1 MSSQTQNF
9 KIGPCSITYKGE
21 LLGITNS
28 SSTLSFN
35 FVYYDV
41 KVNKTH
47 DQVLE
52 KRLTGMQITFKTE
65 ILEVDKGLDFIFDG
79 NNTLTLDELGKRMS
93 QEGGELLIVPINPN
107 DKTAYRLP
115 NAIVVNN
122 SDCSFNTNEEYGLKL
137 EFEANYN
144 DGEEIL
150 IQRLDADSLERASV
164 DNISIDSRELE
175 RAMTAFIAGKMN
187 MTVDTDIFRGGIP
200 VNVDGCAV
208 AISDKEEQNIAGGKH
223 YEITVMF
230 IDTNRDKVMKT
241 IHDLSNEFPIYGQNL
256 TLDSTGTTLVKAMLA
271 QKSNYD
277 TTITD
282 DGKLKSLGNLIIKII
297 I

>member
-21 LLGITNS
+21 LLGITNN

-52 KRLTGMQITFKTE
+52 KRLTGMQIIFKTE
-65 ILEVDKGLDFIFDG
+65 IMEVDKGLDFIFDG

-150 IQRLDADSLERASV
+150 IQRLDADTLTRASV
-164 DNISIDSRELE
+164 SNPSIDSRDLE
-175 RAMTAFIAGKMN
+175 RAMTAYIAGKMN
-187 MTVDTDIFRGGIP
+187 MTVDTDIFRSGVP
-200 VNVDGCAV
+200 VNIDGCGV
-208 AISDKEEQNIAGGKH
+208 EIVGQEKPNISSTDH
-223 YEITVMF
+223 YIIRFSCIGDSRDDVME
-230 IDTNRDKVMKT
+230 T
-241 IHDLSNEFPIYGQNL
+241 INEFTGKFPVYGEVVSL
-256 TLDSTGTTLVKAMLA
+256 ESESVECKAIW
-271 QKSNYD
+271 QQSSEYGKKVSN
-277 TTITD
+277 
-282 DGKLKSLGNLIIKII
+282 DGKIKTHGEAVLIVII
-297 I
+297 

>member
-21 LLGITNS
+21 LLGITNN

-35 FVYYDV
+35 FGYYDV
-41 KVNKTH
+41 TCNKTH

-52 KRLTGMQITFKTE
+52 KRLTGMQVIFKTE

-122 SDCSFNTNEEYGLKL
+122 SNCSFNTNEEYALNL

-150 IQRLDADSLERASV
+150 IQRLDADSLTRASLPSMK
-164 DNISIDSRELE
+164 DIDSIVFE
-175 RAMTAFIAGKMN
+175 RAMTTYIANKMN
-187 MTVDTDIFRGGIP
+187 MTVDSNIFRSGVPI
-200 VNVDGCAV
+200 NIDGCGVELLGSTKADV
-208 AISDKEEQNIAGGKH
+208 SSSAH
-223 YEITVMF
+223 YFIRFSCIGDSRDDVME
-230 IDTNRDKVMKT
+230 T
-241 IHDLSNEFPIYGQNL
+241 INEFTGKFPLYGEIVSLENG
-256 TLDSTGTTLVKAMLA
+256 SIECKAIW
-271 QKSNYD
+271 QQSSEYGKKVSN
-277 TTITD
+277 
-282 DGKLKSLGNLIIKII
+282 DGKIKTHGEAVLIVII
-297 I
+297 